1 MKKTLGCFGE
11 VIAELVLTAVLFLIG
26 WGVLSL
32 FDVGLDSDWLDG
44 DLILLIGIG
53 VLVIAFGILA
63 TVIKVFK
70 RKKKKAAAP
79 KGDDKEETK

>member
-32 FDVGLDSDWLDG
+32 FDVGLDSDWLDD

-53 VLVIAFGILA
+53 ALVALFGILA
-63 TVIKVFK
+63 AVIKVFK

-79 KGDDKEETK
+79 KGDDNEETK